1 MKRHPRRMKPHSA
14 TRAAPH
20 YPAPPSRVSGADI
33 VFLAR
38 DPWDGVRKRSHHIVS
53 AIARGRR
60 IFYVEPPLT
69 ERSGCVDLDITCR
82 GDGLFIVTPHLPPHT
97 NATNQTGALRF
108 VINQIVERFRLQET
122 ILWHD
127 SGATLDFTRHLHPI
141 VRVFDYQRQRIL
153 TTREESDRS
162 EADLLAAADVIFTST
177 QSVYETVRRLRPG
190 SVFLFPDCPSLDAIV
205 PVTQRPAGPL
215 VIGTIVAPDFSLDLR
230 LLEDIIAAA
239 PKSWEF
245 EILGPAQSVTGVQ
258 GARYATPSH
267 PAEIA
272 ATISRWS
279 AALFPLLTQRSRAQF
294 PIAKIGEI
302 LHLKVPIVATP
313 TTDIV
318 GPLGRRGIIQLAQ
331 TRDEFLAALP
341 FAIAQSEDP
350 RWVAACA
357 RYLHEATWEKTARAM
372 LEAIAQVAEPF
383 AIAPAMDSSQSVGV
397 AS

>member
-1 MKRHPRRMKPHSA
+1 MKPHAA
-14 TRAAPH
+14 TPAATH
-20 YPAPPSRVSGADI
+20 YPAPPSRIGGADI

-38 DPWDGVRKRSHHIVS
+38 DPWDGVRRRSHHIVS

-108 VINQIVERFRLQET
+108 VINQIFERFRLQET

-141 VRVFDYQRQRIL
+141 VRIFDYQRQNIL
-153 TTREESDRS
+153 TTREDSDRS
-162 EADLLAAADVIFTST
+162 EADLIAAADVIFTST

-190 SVFLFPDCPSLDAIV
+190 SVFLFPNCPSVDGIL
-205 PVTQRPAGPL
+205 PVTQRPTAPL
-215 VIGTIVAPDFSLDLR
+215 VIGTIVAPDLSLDLQ

-239 PKSWEF
+239 PECWEF
-245 EILGPAQSVTGVQ
+245 EIIGPAESVAGVQ
-258 GARYATPSH
+258 RVRHATPSH
-267 PAEIA
+267 RADIA
-272 ATISRWS
+272 ATIARWS
-279 AALFPLLTQRSRAQF
+279 AAIFPLLTQRSRAQF

-350 RWVAACA
+350 RWFVACA
-357 RYLHEATWEKTARAM
+357 QYLHEATWEETARAM
-372 LEAIAQVAEPF
+372 LEAIATVAEPF
-383 AIAPAMDSSQSVGV
+383 AVPPDMDLGQSVGA